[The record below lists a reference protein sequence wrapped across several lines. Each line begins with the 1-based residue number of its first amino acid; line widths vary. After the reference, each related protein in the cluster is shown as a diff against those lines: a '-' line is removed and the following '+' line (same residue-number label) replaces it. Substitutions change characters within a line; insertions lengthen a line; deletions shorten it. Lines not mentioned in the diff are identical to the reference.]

1 MSGISCYGKSAFCKV
16 KESIDG
22 GEYILNKKAKNI
34 YSPNI
39 CHQNKKA
46 KNICSPNI
54 CHQNKNVNSE
64 SNLLMLKKANTLKF
78 NSFISKFNK
87 SNLYI
92 NLYTKLDLKDVC
104 TISNLSN
111 NFPISITRDVP
122 AINPVEP
129 TFSNYVIDPS
139 GNLFGNTPCGINNFV
154 NYMVYNCP
162 DSIAD

>member
-1 MSGISCYGKSAFCKV
+1 MSGIFKSCYGKSAFCKV

-22 GEYILNKKAKNI
+22 GEYILNKKAKNT
-34 YSPNI
+34 Y
-39 CHQNKKA
+39 
-46 KNICSPNI
+46 CSPNI
-54 CHQNKNVNSE
+54 CHPNKNVNSQ

-92 NLYTKLDLKDVC
+92 NLYTKLDLEGVC

-111 NFPISITRDVP
+111 NCPISITTDVP
-122 AINPVEP
+122 AINPDKP

-154 NYMVYNCP
+154 NYMVYNKHKY
-162 DSIAD
+162 I